1 MRRIQVSAIA
11 VKKIAMV
18 FLVVT
23 AWLAIAQMSR
33 HLIRT
38 WPRLTSI

>member
-23 AWLAIAQMSR
+23 AWPAIAQDVKNPLSE
-33 HLIRT
+33 HG
-38 WPRLTSI
+38 PC